1 MSQSRPTLGHCG
13 DTGAGSTFGLQ
24 SLRETWNAHLLLR
37 GSGPLPGTPGTIT
50 RPSGPQLTQRHPRQ
64 TTSPAQRSYQ
74 PQETPPPLP
83 HAQPGAF
90 SGLVTILTVTDG
102 LGALNTC

>member
-1 MSQSRPTLGHCG
+1 MLTCCSGGLGPT
-13 DTGAGSTFGLQ
+13 
-24 SLRETWNAHLLLR
+24 W
-37 GSGPLPGTPGTIT
+37 TPGI
-50 RPSGPQLTQRHPRQ
+50 LTQALWATADPEGHPRQ

-74 PQETPPPLP
+74 PQETPPPQP

-90 SGLVTILTVTDG
+90 SLGLVTILTVTDG